1 MGTRSSISLYKDGI
15 VKTIYCHWDGYLYH
29 NGRILVTSYNTIER
43 VEELLSF
50 GDCSS
55 LDDDLAKCEFY
66 GRDRNEKNTHCREY
80 QVGQIEK
87 VKQITNDESQEYDYL
102 FFNGGW
108 YFIGYCDID
117 DGIDFENWTPLTL
130 NLCK

>member
-15 VKTIYCHWDGYLYH
+15 VKTIYCHWDGYLSN

-55 LDDDLAKCEFY
+55 LDEDLSKCEFY
-66 GRDRNEKNTHCREY
+66 GRDRKEKDTQCREY
-80 QVGQIEK
+80 QVGKIEK
-87 VKQITNDESQEYDYL
+87 VKQITNEEGQAYDYL

-117 DGIDFENWTPLTL
+117 DGIDFEDWTPLTL